1 MIFTVYK
8 ADTGRIVSRLDMD
21 YDDATQNI
29 AEDELL
35 ALGDFSAEEF
45 WINGESEAEALPSI
59 SVPTVEN
66 FGYKLAFADPPEGLI
81 ARVYDAETDPPHL
94 LYDGPLSAPDCALTF
109 VDTSAFRVELEAPF
123 PYQPRALSFS
133 TPIAGALDA

>member
-8 ADTGRIVSRLDMD
+8 ADTGRIVSRLDMG

-35 ALGDFSAEEF
+35 ALGDFSASEY
-45 WINGESEAEALPSI
+45 WINTDGEAEALPSI
-59 SVPTVEN
+59 PAPTVEN
-66 FGYKLAFADPPEGLI
+66 FGYKLGFADPAEGLI
-81 ARVYDAETDPPHL
+81 ARVYDAETEPPYL

-123 PYQPRALSFS
+123 PYQLRVLTFS
-133 TPIAGALDA
+133 TPIEGVLDA